1 MRENITQPVSFSYVL
16 KMIAHLFRYLV
27 IVFLCFIS
35 TSLLHAQTAIDS
47 INKLIRNARSDTGRI
62 NRLNDK
68 TAAFIEINLDSAAA
82 SGSNAVFEA
91 VTAKYLKGEADARRL
106 MGTILSFK
114 GDYASAQKNLVLGSK
129 IYEELKDETG
139 LVKMYSGYGMM
150 YGMQSK
156 YDSSIVFYKKAID
169 IANNIHDDILLNKA
183 YQNIAISFQ
192 MQSNYTESLVYFQK
206 ALQFFERTND
216 INSQSYIW
224 LNMGLT
230 YNTMDDNARAEQSL
244 KKAVQLARKAG
255 IKNVELYAYSN
266 LAVTYSKLKKFDLSY
281 LYAMKAV
288 TIGRQTGDLGITAAS
303 LSKAVLA
310 LADQDLLPEA
320 VKLGKKSI
328 AVADSSKQPY
338 ARYQVYASIGN
349 VFKRQHSY
357 GNAIFYFKKAF
368 KAIKHT
374 NIVDEA
380 TGQSYKDLSECYA
393 KIGSYRNA
401 YKNLES
407 SSEITDSIRNTQ
419 NVRKATE
426 QNMAYEYNK
435 KQQAQLIEKQKRDL
449 AIKIWLVVFIAALIT
464 FAIVIVVYRMAY
476 RSKQKANALLTS
488 QKQEIESTLATLKVT
503 QRQLVQAEK
512 MASLGQ
518 LTAGIA
524 HEIQNPL
531 NFVNNFSEVSAELT
545 NELKEELKNGN
556 TEDAIAI
563 ADDLEKN
570 LNKIQHHGKRA
581 DSIVK
586 GMLEHSRNSAGE
598 RQPVNINTL
607 AEEFLRLSY
616 HGMRAKDKAFTSE
629 IVTGFTAEKIIVN
642 GVQQDIGRVMLN
654 LFNNAFYAVNQKQKT
669 NVENYKPTVEVRTE
683 VKGDLAVVT
692 VRDNGNGIPL
702 NIKDKIM
709 QPFFTTKPAGEGTGL
724 GLSLSYDI
732 IVNGYSGSIDIN
744 TKEFEYAEFKITLPR
759 VLTNE
764 PAKSKQAS

>member
-1 MRENITQPVSFSYVL
+1 
-16 KMIAHLFRYLV
+16 
-27 IVFLCFIS
+27 
-35 TSLLHAQTAIDS
+35 
-47 INKLIRNARSDTGRI
+47 
-62 NRLNDK
+62 
-68 TAAFIEINLDSAAA
+68 
-82 SGSNAVFEA
+82 
-91 VTAKYLKGEADARRL
+91 
-106 MGTILSFK
+106 
-114 GDYASAQKNLVLGSK
+114 
-129 IYEELKDETG
+129 
-139 LVKMYSGYGMM
+139 
-150 YGMQSK
+150 
-156 YDSSIVFYKKAID
+156 
-169 IANNIHDDILLNKA
+169 
-183 YQNIAISFQ
+183 
-192 MQSNYTESLVYFQK
+192 
-206 ALQFFERTND
+206 
-216 INSQSYIW
+216 
-224 LNMGLT
+224 
-230 YNTMDDNARAEQSL
+230 
-244 KKAVQLARKAG
+244 
-255 IKNVELYAYSN
+255 
-266 LAVTYSKLKKFDLSY
+266 
-281 LYAMKAV
+281 
-288 TIGRQTGDLGITAAS
+288 
-303 LSKAVLA
+303 
-310 LADQDLLPEA
+310 
-320 VKLGKKSI
+320 
-328 AVADSSKQPY
+328 
-338 ARYQVYASIGN
+338 
-349 VFKRQHSY
+349 
-357 GNAIFYFKKAF
+357 
-368 KAIKHT
+368 
-374 NIVDEA
+374 
-380 TGQSYKDLSECYA
+380 
-393 KIGSYRNA
+393 
-401 YKNLES
+401 
-407 SSEITDSIRNTQ
+407 
-419 NVRKATE
+419 
-426 QNMAYEYNK
+426 
-435 KQQAQLIEKQKRDL
+435 
-449 AIKIWLVVFIAALIT
+449 
-464 FAIVIVVYRMAY
+464 
-476 RSKQKANALLTS
+476 
-488 QKQEIESTLATLKVT
+488 
-503 QRQLVQAEK
+503 VQAEK

-616 HGMRAKDKAFTSE
+616 HGMRAKDQAFTSE

>member
-1 MRENITQPVSFSYVL
+1 
-16 KMIAHLFRYLV
+16 MI
-27 IVFLCFIS
+27 IFLCFIS
-35 TSLLHAQTAIDS
+35 TSFLHAQTTIDS
-47 INKLIRNARSDTGRI
+47 INKLIKDATSDTAKI

-68 TAAFIEINLDSAAA
+68 TAAFIEINLDSAAE

-139 LVKMYSGYGMM
+139 LVKMYASYGMM

-169 IANNIHDDILLNKA
+169 IANNIHDDVLLNKA

-206 ALQFFERTND
+206 ALKFFESSND
-216 INSQSYIW
+216 INSQSNTW

-230 YNTMDDNARAEQSL
+230 YNGMNDNARAEQSL
-244 KKAVQLARKAG
+244 KKAVQLAKKAG
-255 IKNVELYAYSN
+255 VKNVELHAYSN

-288 TIGRQTGDLGITAAS
+288 TIGRQTGDLGIVASS

-320 VKLGKKSI
+320 VKLGKESI

-338 ARYQVYASIGN
+338 SRYQVYASIGN
-349 VFKRQHSY
+349 VLKRQHSY

-368 KAIKHT
+368 NAIRNT

-393 KIGSYRNA
+393 KVGLYRNA

-407 SSEITDSIRNTQ
+407 SSEIIDSISNTQ

-426 QNMAYEYNK
+426 QNMTYEYNK
-435 KQQAQLIEKQKRDL
+435 KQQAQLIEKQKRDA
-449 AIKIWLVVFIAALIT
+449 AIKISLVVFIAALIT
-464 FAIVIVVYRMAY
+464 FAIVVYRMAY
-476 RSKQKANALLTS
+476 RNKQKANALLTS
-488 QKQEIESTLATLKVT
+488 QKQEIESALATLKAT
-503 QRQLVQAEK
+503 QKQLVQAEK

-518 LTAGIA
+518 LTVGIA
-524 HEIQNPL
+524 HEMQNPL
-531 NFVNNFSEVSAELT
+531 NFVNNFSEVSVELT
-545 NELKEELKNGN
+545 NELKGELRNGN

-581 DSIVK
+581 DNIVK

-629 IVTGFTAEKIIVN
+629 IVTRFTAEKVIVN

-683 VKGDLAVVT
+683 IKGDLAVFT

-702 NIKDKIM
+702 AIKDKIM

-732 IVNGYSGSIDIN
+732 IVNGYNGSIDID
-744 TKEFEYAEFKITLPR
+744 TKESEYAEFKITLPR

-764 PAKSKQAS
+764 QTKFKQAS

>member
-1 MRENITQPVSFSYVL
+1 MKENITHPVSFSYVL
-16 KMIAHLFRYLV
+16 KMSDHLFRYLV
-27 IVFLCFIS
+27 IIFLCFIS
-35 TSLLHAQTAIDS
+35 TSFLHAQTTIDS
-47 INKLIRNARSDTGRI
+47 INKLIKNATSDTAKI

-68 TAAFIEINLDSAAA
+68 TAAFIEINLDSAAE

-106 MGTILSFK
+106 MGTILSLK

-139 LVKMYSGYGMM
+139 LAKMYAGYGLM

-156 YDSSIVFYKKAID
+156 YDSSIVFYKKATD
-169 IANNIHDDILLNKA
+169 IANNIHDDLLLNKT

-206 ALQFFERTND
+206 ALKFFESTND
-216 INSQSYIW
+216 INSQSSIW
-224 LNMGLT
+224 LNMGVT
-230 YNTMDDNARAEQSL
+230 YNAMGDNARAEQSL
-244 KKAVQLARKAG
+244 KKAVQLAKKAG

-288 TIGRQTGDLGITAAS
+288 TIGRQTGDLGIVAAS

-310 LADQDLLPEA
+310 LADQNLLPEA

-338 ARYQVYASIGN
+338 SRYQVYASIGN
-349 VFKRQHSY
+349 VLKRQHSY
-357 GNAIFYFKKAF
+357 ENAISYFKKAF
-368 KAIKHT
+368 NAIRNT

-380 TGQSYKDLSECYA
+380 TSQSYKDLSECYA
-393 KIGSYRNA
+393 KVGLYRNA

-407 SSEITDSIRNTQ
+407 SSEIIDSIRNTQ

-435 KQQAQLIEKQKRDL
+435 EQQAQLIEKQKRDA

-464 FAIVIVVYRMAY
+464 FAIVVYRMAY
-476 RSKQKANALLTS
+476 RNKQKANALLTS
-488 QKQEIESTLATLKVT
+488 QKQEIESALATLKAT
-503 QRQLVQAEK
+503 QKQLVQSEK
-512 MASLGQ
+512 MASLGR

-531 NFVNNFSEVSAELT
+531 NFINNFSEVSAELT

-556 TEDAIAI
+556 TKDAITI

-570 LNKIQHHGKRA
+570 LNKIQHHGKLA

-598 RQPVNINTL
+598 RQPVNMNTL

-616 HGMRAKDKAFTSE
+616 HGMRAKDQTFTSE
-629 IVTGFTAEKIIVN
+629 IVTRFTAEKVIVN

-683 VKGDLAVVT
+683 IKGDLAVFT
-692 VRDNGNGIPL
+692 VKDNGNGIPL
-702 NIKDKIM
+702 AIKDKIM

-732 IVNGYSGSIDIN
+732 IVNGYNGSIDID
-744 TKEFEYAEFKITLPR
+744 TKESEYAEFKITLPR

-764 PAKSKQAS
+764 QTKFKQAS